1 MSTPDP
7 AIATAAR
14 KPSLASRYFFVF
26 LVGLVIGA
34 IGVVMLLRTLD
45 ARKTPQDRWHDAAM
59 NILAVQMGR
68 AQGNVEQNRCA
79 ATDVIP
85 PLQAMRSL
93 ANDLEPAFPDLA
105 DDKRF
110 QQHAAQF
117 RSSLD
122 ATLASPPINCAGA
135 GAALKKIGED
145 CSACHRDFRG

>member
-7 AIATAAR
+7 VTR
-14 KPSLASRYFFVF
+14 RPSAASRYFFMF

-34 IGVVMLLRTLD
+34 ISVVMLVRAWE

-59 NILAVQMGR
+59 TILAVQMGR
-68 AQGNVEQNRCA
+68 AQANAEQNRCA

-85 PLQAMRSL
+85 PLQAMRMQ
-93 ANDLEPAFPDLA
+93 ANDLEPAFPGLA

-117 RSSLD
+117 RASLD
-122 ATLASPPINCAGA
+122 ASLASPPINCAGVET
-135 GAALKKIGED
+135 ALKRIDED
-145 CSACHRDFRG
+145 CTACHREFRG